1 MRAAF
6 IIYLNWFVR
15 TSYVIFKCYVCN
27 LIFLWLT
34 LWYVKY
40 LIPSLPLFSSFT
52 FMLLSQFSRPIEW
65 LNPYFNSD
73 LFKFMEIHFLET
85 WLTSNAQRL
94 LQKFPNK
101 SAEIYLR
108 LKIAKRAEQKRRFQ
122 TRGTHS
128 TAWPRVRNTRATFV
142 ESFRGIATKMAEK
155 DARLRSIPVARF

>member
-34 LWYVKY
+34 IRK
-40 LIPSLPLFSSFT
+40 ISNTFTSIIFT
-52 FMLLSQFSRPIEW
+52 FMLLSQFSPPIEW

-94 LQKFPNK
+94 LQKFPDK